1 MKWNAW
7 NAQTQNTRTVIGKQI
22 RIEEPEI
29 KVDEEVTM
37 SKKQSRKRIKSSEDR
52 RAAKKATVLRTEKK
66 SLLPLIAIFAGAAV
80 VVVIALVF
88 LSRMGREPNIVA
100 SSLED
105 FMRLWDAFFDM
116 VTSSSTLIVGFL
128 VKIYKKFLLNTTQL
142 AGWMKT
148 GSPKAMEHDIRWA

>member
-66 SLLPLIAIFAGAAV
+66 NRLPLVAILAGAAV

-88 LSRMGREPNIVA
+88 L
-100 SSLED
+100 
-105 FMRLWDAFFDM
+105 
-116 VTSSSTLIVGFL
+116 TKVG
-128 VKIYKKFLLNTTQL
+128 IL
-142 AGWMKT
+142 ALR
-148 GSPKAMEHDIRWA
+148 I